1 MKFNYRNLFLAL
13 ALGTFSLTATSAW
26 AGQTHPMHTGPT
38 LARRQAQ
45 TSPMMGKKAKNKI
58 EAISGTIKK
67 SGRQYVL
74 QASNGQQYQL
84 SGASRA
90 KQYVGKSVTV
100 TGKVNA
106 SSHLIDVESIRPQ

>member
-1 MKFNYRNLFLAL
+1 MKFTYRNLFLAL
-13 ALGTFSLTATSAW
+13 ALGAFSLTATSAW

-38 LARRQAQ
+38 LAHRQAQ
-45 TSPMMGKKAKNKI
+45 TSPAMGHKAQSKI
-58 EAISGTIKK
+58 KSISGTIEKN
-67 SGRQYVL
+67 GRQYVL

-90 KQYVGKSVTV
+90 KQFVGKSVIV

-106 SSHLIDVESIRPQ
+106 SSHLIDVEGIRPQ